1 MSTNK
6 KLIAGCMHINHK
18 NIYHA
23 HRMFLRDLVIK
34 DAIEKTLKPI
44 RHMDTEDWL
53 LILT

>member
-1 MSTNK
+1 MLTRWDVVK
-6 KLIAGCMHINHK
+6 E
-18 NIYHA
+18 
-23 HRMFLRDLVIK
+23 LRDWNGRLVIK